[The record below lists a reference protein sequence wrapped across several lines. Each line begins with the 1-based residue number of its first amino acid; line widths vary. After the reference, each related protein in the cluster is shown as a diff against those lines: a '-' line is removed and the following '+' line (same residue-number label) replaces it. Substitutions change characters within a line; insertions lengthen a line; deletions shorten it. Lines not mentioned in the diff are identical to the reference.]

1 MLVRASTS
9 SACPVSIKGALKF
22 GYGGNTPPLA
32 DRDSDSSAPK
42 DISVHSSLPQAK
54 KKKKKNYTL
63 SLFAKLPH
71 SQMGAEGVPAGKP
84 KCQPSLQ
91 TLSPVIGLKYW

>member
-1 MLVRASTS
+1 M
-9 SACPVSIKGALKF
+9 
-22 GYGGNTPPLA
+22 
-32 DRDSDSSAPK
+32 
-42 DISVHSSLPQAK
+42 
-54 KKKKKNYTL
+54 L

-91 TLSPVIGLKYW
+91 TLSPIISLEILSEELKRLWGD